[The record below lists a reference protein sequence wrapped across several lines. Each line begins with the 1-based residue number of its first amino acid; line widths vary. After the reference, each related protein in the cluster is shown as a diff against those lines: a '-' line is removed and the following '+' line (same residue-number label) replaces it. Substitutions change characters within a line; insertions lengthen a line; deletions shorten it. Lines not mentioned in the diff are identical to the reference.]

1 MNVVVRRTAI
11 AACLAVAVGA
21 CAEAEGVGPTET
33 NPPQDITFPPSAPV
47 ALGASASSSSSID
60 LQWSDVLGPRTFSVD
75 RCRAPVVGEGCTP
88 WERISTGLDGTSF
101 SDGGL
106 AASAEYCY
114 RIQSSNSGGTSPF
127 SPRSCAVTEALEP
140 TGSNADIVYS
150 SGGQLYTIKADGTN
164 RSPLPTGGGERPRWS
179 PDGLRIAFERDGD
192 IYTSDAS
199 GFGVAR
205 LTRRGSEHA
214 PSWSADGS
222 RIAFHSIRGVTNSI
236 VVMDANGSGLSIV
249 SAGLFGEGERFP
261 AWAPNG
267 IRIAFSS
274 QREGSDDQIYVV
286 RVDGADAQRLAS
298 SSDDESPR
306 FSPDGSRILF
316 DSERGGAGRD
326 LYLMDADGSNM
337 VRLTANPGNDDQAA
351 WAPDGQSIV
360 FRSDRTG
367 SSELW
372 VIGADGTG
380 LRQLTSEGGEA
391 PDWRA
396 LN

>member
-1 MNVVVRRTAI
+1 MNTVVRRTAI
-11 AACLAVAVGA
+11 AACLAVIVGA
-21 CAEAEGVGPTET
+21 CGDTEGVGPTEP
-33 NPPQDITFPPSAPV
+33 NPSQDITFPPSAPV
-47 ALGASASSSSSID
+47 TLGAAASSSSSIA
-60 LQWSDVLGPRTFSVD
+60 LQWSDVPGPRTFSVD

-114 RIQSSNSGGTSPF
+114 RVRSSNSGGTSPF
-127 SPRSCAVTEALEP
+127 SPRSCAVTEALDP
-140 TGSNADIVYS
+140 VGSNADIVYS
-150 SGGQLYTIKADGTN
+150 FGGQLYTINADGTE

-179 PDGLRIAFERDGD
+179 PDGLRIAYEHDGD
-192 IYTSDAS
+192 IYVSDAS

-222 RIAFHSIRGVTNSI
+222 RIAFHSVRGVTNSI
-236 VVMDANGSGLSIV
+236 VVMDANGSSLSIV
-249 SAGLFGEGERFP
+249 SAGLFGDGDRFP
-261 AWAPNG
+261 GWSPGG
-267 IRIAFSS
+267 IRIAFAS
-274 QREGSDDQIYVV
+274 QRLGSDDQIYVV
-286 RVDGADAQRLAS
+286 RIDGTDPQRLAS

-316 DSERGGAGRD
+316 DSDRGDAGRD
-326 LYLMDADGSNM
+326 LYLMDADGGNM
-337 VRLTANPGNDDQAA
+337 VQLTSDPGNDDQAS
-351 WAPDGQSIV
+351 WSPDGRSIV

-372 VIGADGTG
+372 VIEADGTG
-380 LRQLTSEGGEA
+380 LRQLTTTGGET
-391 PDWRA
+391 PDWRGT
-396 LN
+396 N